1 MPAVYLDRDL
11 LQIFDEDYGVTIT
24 TVLIKPKSRGTVEL
38 RSSNPNDMPLVSPNL
53 LKDSDDMKIMIEGQR
68 YFRDV
73 LQSGQLGQRIK
84 KIIAPE
90 GPDLND
96 TAMTEHCK
104 KFVKTNYHPSGTAR
118 MGAEDDPNA
127 VLDSRLALRGICLLY
142 TSDAA
147 DEP

>member
-1 MPAVYLDRDL
+1 M
-11 LQIFDEDYGVTIT
+11 
-24 TVLIKPKSRGTVEL
+24 
-38 RSSNPNDMPLVSPNL
+38 RSSDPNEMPLVSPNL
-53 LKDSDDMKIMIEGQR
+53 LKESDDMKIMIEGQR

-127 VLDSRLALRGICLLY
+127 VLDSRLAVRGVENLRVCDMSAVPNITAGN
-142 TSDAA
+142 TNAA
-147 DEP
+147 AMILGDRCADFILDLH